1 MKTFNCLVTLKE
13 SINNVEA
20 KNEAEFI
27 DKVKD
32 IFYEEYNIQLEDY
45 EITEIKGVSNE
56 D

>member
-20 KNEAEFI
+20 KNKAEFI
-27 DKVKD
+27 EKVKN

-56 D
+56 